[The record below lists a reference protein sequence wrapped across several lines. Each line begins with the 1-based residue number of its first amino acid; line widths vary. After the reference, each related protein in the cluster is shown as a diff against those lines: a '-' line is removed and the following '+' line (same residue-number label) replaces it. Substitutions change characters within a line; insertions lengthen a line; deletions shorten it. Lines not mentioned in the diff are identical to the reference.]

1 MNVKDNDQIIN
12 LGELFST
19 WKKNIWKILI
29 FGILSFVLFYLV
41 TVFFITPKYSST
53 VDILVSQKSNEDSQT
68 EYTQQQANLQAI
80 KTYKDILEKDVILKP
95 VLKQVQTKNNYA
107 GSLAALKDSVTVANE
122 ESSQIIS
129 VKATD
134 SNSYIAADIANTV
147 GKVFTEKIKK
157 MMNVNNV
164 IVVTKAVAS
173 SRPIS
178 PDKRLIS
185 IIGFLVGIFL
195 GIVFYGVKGYTD
207 KTIKSSSFITD
218 ELHLTNLGKIYHVK
232 SDKDFQ
238 VVRAIDDKLESSQSN
253 SIKRV

>member
-1 MNVKDNDQIIN
+1 MDVKDNDQIIN
-12 LGELFST
+12 LGELFSS

-29 FGILSFVLFYLV
+29 FGILGFVLFYLV
-41 TVFFITPKYSST
+41 TVFFVTPKYSST
-53 VDILVSQKSNEDSQT
+53 VDILVSQKSNDDSQT
-68 EYTQQQANLQAI
+68 DYAQQQANLQAI
-80 KTYKDILEKDVILKP
+80 NTYKDVLEKDVILKP
-95 VLKQVQTKNNYA
+95 VLKQVRAKDNYK
-107 GSLAALKDSVTVANE
+107 GSIDALKNSVSVVNE
-122 ESSQIIS
+122 KSSQIIS

-134 SNSYIAADIANTV
+134 SNSYVAADIANTV
-147 GKVFTEKIKK
+147 GGVFTKKIKK

-164 IVVTKAVAS
+164 TVVTKATAS
-173 SRPIS
+173 SKPIS
-178 PDKRLIS
+178 PNKRLIS
-185 IIGFLVGIFL
+185 IMGFLVGIFL

-238 VVRAIDDKLESSQSN
+238 VVRAIDDRLESSQSN